1 MPLYAPKTPE
11 APPRT
16 PWWVTDLYWL
26 GASALSGAVLWLL
39 GWLAR
44 RPQHPA
50 PQGHGHLPTSLLGLL
65 AVGVLVL
72 LVLFGMLRL
81 LTRSSGGGKLLGR
94 TGSRIFGSKVWLSL
108 RASTMHMWVLGPIGS
123 GKTTLLA
130 NLIIGEIRAQPDP
143 HIAGWRHR
151 RRRRREACRK
161 LGPGRGVLAVDPNG
175 ALTNRVMARLSPEE
189 RSRVTVIDPAT
200 DKPPAINLFAAGDP
214 EQAAGFIVSV
224 FRSLPGG
231 GTVGPNQLEILR
243 LGVLGLAR
251 RGGATL
257 LDLPRYLR
265 ETCGDSAAE
274 QREVRGLCSR
284 LGPFLSP
291 SIAKVIG
298 RQEEEDLFAAIDTGR
313 TVILRMRAELSEE
326 AAALLAAVFLA
337 RGWDRIQRRE
347 PDAPHRHATWILDEL
362 GGLVRESRVLIRML
376 DQTRSR
382 NVCVV
387 CAHQRLSQLA
397 AGMVDALRGSAL
409 TRIVFR
415 LADADEAE
423 HMVKHLAPPMTKD
436 RLMALPDYR
445 AVIRR
450 KAKGKPAIVTMYD
463 VPKAWKPGRRW
474 RLWGPLR
481 RYLKAANRTLRRVV
495 QPLRSRW
502 VRNSAPSSG
511 VSGVDLVVSTTQNG
525 HGPTDG
531 DPERPSVSVAD
542 KNQSPIADELVL
554 SVPSSP
560 VRRLA
565 LVPPAGLRP
574 TPRDMAILS
583 VLADQG
589 VATTDQIVR
598 GWWPGRS
605 DRAAQLRLKALTDAK
620 LVQRLGPNG
629 RPHEHYALT
638 PAGAG
643 LIGQPGWRPVHLEE
657 KALPHRLAVVDFG
670 TALLGATHVQQE
682 KAPGAGWDLAWQGE
696 SVLRNDP
703 TVPQALRPDSRIVLT
718 TPTGRLT
725 AWVELDRGTEGWAWF
740 GPKLERLAQH
750 GAADALLVAFET
762 PGRAAGAIRD
772 KRLPVVDG
780 LVVACAVLAD
790 HIRDP
795 LGAIW
800 SPSGG
805 GDKVTLPQLAKADL
819 TTLF

>member
-26 GASALSGAVLWLL
+26 GACALSGGVLWFL
-39 GWLAR
+39 GWLAH
-44 RPQHPA
+44 RPLRPA
-50 PQGHGHLPTSLLGLL
+50 SQGHSHLPVSALGLVV
-65 AVGVLVL
+65 VGALVVVVLVVL
-72 LVLFGMLRL
+72 LRVIL
-81 LTRSSGGGKLLGR
+81 RSSLPGKLLGR
-94 TGSRIFGSKVWLSL
+94 TGGRIFGSKVWLTL

-143 HIAGWRHR
+143 HIVGWRHR

-161 LGPGRGVLAVDPNG
+161 LGLGRGMLAVDPNG
-175 ALTNRVMARLSPEE
+175 ALTNRVMSRLSPEE
-189 RSRVTVIDPAT
+189 RARVTVIDPAA
-200 DKPPAINLFAAGDP
+200 DKPPAINLFAASDP
-214 EQAAGFIVSV
+214 EQAAGFIVSL

-313 TVILRMRAELSEE
+313 TLILRMRAELSEE
-326 AAALLAAVFLA
+326 ASALLAAVFLA

-450 KAKGKPAIVTMYD
+450 KAKGRPAIVTMYD
-463 VPKAWKPGRRW
+463 VPKPWKPARRW
-474 RLWGPLR
+474 HLVGPLR
-481 RYLKAANRTLRRVV
+481 RYLKVAKRTLRRVLR
-495 QPLRSRW
+495 PLRSHLTGLATPS
-502 VRNSAPSSG
+502 VASAG
-511 VSGVDLVVSTTQNG
+511 VAVDPITTQNG
-525 HGPTDG
+525 HERSDG
-531 DPERPSVSVAD
+531 RPETPSVSVAN
-542 KNQSPIADELVL
+542 KNQSPIADELDL

-560 VRRLA
+560 VPRLA
-565 LVPPAGLRP
+565 LVSPAGLRP

-605 DRAAQLRLKALTDAK
+605 DRAAQLRLRALTDAK

-638 PAGAG
+638 SAGAG
-643 LIGQPGWRPVHLEE
+643 LIDQPAWRPVHLEE

-682 KAPGAGWDLAWQGE
+682 KTPGAGWDLTWQGE

-703 TVPQALRPDSRIVLT
+703 TIPEALRPDSRIVLT

-725 AWVELDRGTEGWAWF
+725 AWVELDRGTEGWSWL
-740 GPKLERLAQH
+740 GPKLERLAKH
-750 GAADALLVAFET
+750 GGADALLVAFET
-762 PGRAAGAIRD
+762 PGRATGAVKD

-780 LVVACAVLAD
+780 LVVACAVLAE

-805 GDKVTLPQLAKADL
+805 GDKITLPQLVPADPS
-819 TTLF
+819 TLF